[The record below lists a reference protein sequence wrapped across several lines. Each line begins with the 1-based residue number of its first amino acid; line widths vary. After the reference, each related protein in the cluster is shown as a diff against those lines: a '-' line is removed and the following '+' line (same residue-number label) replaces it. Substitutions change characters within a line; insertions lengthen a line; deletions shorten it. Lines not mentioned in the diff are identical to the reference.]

1 MILLSWGTIFVY
13 VHILILILSNH
24 SANCAP
30 ETGFEVHL
38 RSPLFAAFEA
48 HHNFLFL
55 THTGPT
61 NFIPVAIKM
70 FRFALLAQNER

>member
-1 MILLSWGTIFVY
+1 MQI
-13 VHILILILSNH
+13 
-24 SANCAP
+24 
-30 ETGFEVHL
+30 VHL
-38 RSPLFAAFEA
+38 RQSLKCTLGHLYLLPFEA

-70 FRFALLAQNER
+70 FRFALLASLKMSDEPAHSWRQDISHEISH